1 MKLLRYSESKQLFR
15 LHNDNSQQFGR
26 WVLGLQKWA
35 GKNIIDCQVIGDKE
49 RGGIGYMKHRY
60 F

>member
-1 MKLLRYSESKQLFR
+1 MRLSGKGKILL
-15 LHNDNSQQFGR
+15 
-26 WVLGLQKWA
+26 KWA